1 MMTVK
6 ECALS
11 NFCVYVRN
19 KFIEIFIGYNMNAA
33 IDTDLSLENYNTI
46 TSKPNL
52 VLTIIWGNLIWTHIY
67 FTTGDTPVTMLDYHL
82 KRCNPY
88 VQG

>member
-1 MMTVK
+1 MTVK

-19 KFIEIFIGYNMNAA
+19 TFIEIVIEYNMKAA
-33 IDTDLSLENYNTI
+33 IDTDLLLENYNTI

-52 VLTIIWGNLIWTHIY
+52 VLTII
-67 FTTGDTPVTMLDYHL
+67 
-82 KRCNPY
+82 
-88 VQG
+88 

>member
-52 VLTIIWGNLIWTHIY
+52 VLTII
-67 FTTGDTPVTMLDYHL
+67 
-82 KRCNPY
+82 
-88 VQG
+88 